1 MIDKEE
7 GGDTLVITAY
17 DVLEIS
23 MNASLD
29 EVKRAYVR
37 LAKRYH
43 PDVCK
48 ESDALDRM
56 KNINLAYEAI
66 RDGRGRWWSPPI
78 ETVLPDPPELPSL
91 AEMIAWANTHTV
103 DNDYLINMLVGGRDA
118 YSEIRLPELEVRAGE
133 DIVRRVRG
141 ALRLDKLRGT
151 ALRWY
156 LRGLNIELAIRKAQ
170 ADDKFY
176 RDKAR
181 TAS

>member
-1 MIDKEE
+1 MN
-7 GGDTLVITAY
+7 ITAY

-23 MNASLD
+23 VDASLD
-29 EVKRAYVR
+29 EVKYAYFR

-48 ESDALDRM
+48 DEDALNRM

-78 ETVLPDPPELPSL
+78 EIKQEPEELPSL
-91 AEMIAWANTHTV
+91 AEMLEWANTHV
-103 DNDYLINMLVGGRDA
+103 VEDDYLISIFVGGRDA
-118 YSEIRLPELEVRAGE
+118 YSKLRLSDLEQRAGE
-133 DIVRRVRG
+133 EIVRRVRS
-141 ALRLDKLRGT
+141 ALRMEKLRGT

-156 LRGLNIELAIRKAQ
+156 LRGLNVDLAIRKARV
-170 ADDKFY
+170 DDKFY